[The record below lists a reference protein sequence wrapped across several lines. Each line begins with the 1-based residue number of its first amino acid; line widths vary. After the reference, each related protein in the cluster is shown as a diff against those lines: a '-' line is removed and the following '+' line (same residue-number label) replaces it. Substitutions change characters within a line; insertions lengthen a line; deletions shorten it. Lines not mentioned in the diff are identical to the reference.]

1 MSIKNNKKILILGGG
16 GYVGS
21 HLTNYLLKKGY
32 KITVLDTFWFGN
44 KFSKRKNLK
53 ILKRDVRD
61 IKNVSFKNYYSIIHL
76 ANIANDPSVELN
88 PSLSWDINVF
98 ASYEIIKK
106 AIKEN
111 VKKFIYASSGSVYG
125 IKKER
130 FVTEELDLRPLS
142 IYNRT
147 KMIAERVFFSFLY

>member
-88 PSLSWDINVF
+88 PSLSWVVDQ
-98 ASYEIIKK
+98 K
-106 AIKEN
+106 
-111 VKKFIYASSGSVYG
+111 IY
-125 IKKER
+125 I
-130 FVTEELDLRPLS
+130 
-142 IYNRT
+142 
-147 KMIAERVFFSFLY
+147 